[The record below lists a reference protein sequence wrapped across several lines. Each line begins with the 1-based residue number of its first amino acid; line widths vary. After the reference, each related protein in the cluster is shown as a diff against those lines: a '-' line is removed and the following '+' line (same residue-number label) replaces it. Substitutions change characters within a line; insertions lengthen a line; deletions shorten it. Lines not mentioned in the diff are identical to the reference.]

1 MNLRILALAG
11 ALALPAASD
20 EGLWLFNLFPKDKVK
35 QAYSID
41 LPDRF
46 VDDLR
51 LASVSLGSG
60 SASGAFV
67 SPHGLLVTDHHV
79 VADCFARLGLLK
91 DGYFAAGQ
99 GAERKCPNFEAREL
113 VSIEEVTRQVKE
125 TGGKEPAREP
135 AKDSKPAAEA
145 LEKRHARIAQIEKD
159 CAANSG
165 RSCQVVKLYSGE
177 RYDLYQYQVYSDLR
191 LVFAPEQAIAFF
203 GGNPESL
210 TYPRYDLD
218 VAFLRAYTGDR
229 PADTPHFLKW
239 SQDSIHENDLVF
251 AVGNPVGTARANT
264 VAELTFLRD
273 TAIPASLT
281 RLQRRIEDLRAFAY
295 KSPGNARLALIELA
309 DLSTAY
315 KLTAGKMI
323 GLQDDLL
330 LARKLN
336 FERKLRAAVTHD
348 PKLGAAAAKVWDEVA
363 AAFKTWTPNERA
375 YQVLEAPAAQGSQ
388 LFRAARE
395 LVRQTS
401 GAAQVGAAPTALD
414 PAVETVLLARY
425 LEELR
430 SLGEKDAPLK
440 AILGNKTPQQV
451 AQEVIK
457 NTRLGNAAERRRL
470 AADRDLVERSE
481 DPLLRLVRVLDP
493 AARKISKKRDE
504 SIGALET
511 SSSERIAQYRY
522 AIFGAADYPDATGT
536 PRLAFGTVKSYLD
549 RAQAPVPFATTY
561 GGLYY
566 LASKLPPH
574 VLPERWSTGKPAV
587 DQTIPLDFA
596 STCDI
601 TAGANGGPLVN
612 ARGELAGVTFDGN
625 LESIG
630 NSFLYS
636 DDQARA
642 VHVAARGIV
651 EALARLYGA
660 RRLLEELGVTLPATR
675 PPSAP

>member
-1 MNLRILALAG
+1 MNVRILALAG

-20 EGLWLFNLFPKDKVK
+20 EGMWLFNLFPKDKVK
-35 QAYSID
+35 EAYSID
-41 LPDRF
+41 LPEKF

-51 LASVSLGSG
+51 LASLSIGSG
-60 SASGAFV
+60 TASGAFV
-67 SPHGLLVTDHHV
+67 SAHGLLVTDHHV
-79 VADCFARLGLLK
+79 VSDCLAKLSLLK
-91 DGYFAAGQ
+91 DGYYAADEA
-99 GAERKCPNFEAREL
+99 AERKCPNFEARQL
-113 VSIEEVTRQVKE
+113 LSIDDVTHQVKE
-125 TGGKEPAREP
+125 TAGKEPT
-135 AKDSKPAAEA
+135 KDSKAAAEA
-145 LEKRHARIAQIEKD
+145 LEKRNGRIAQIEKD
-159 CAANSG
+159 CAAKSAHL
-165 RSCQVVKLYSGE
+165 CQVVKLYSGE

-218 VAFLRAYTGDR
+218 VAFLRAYVQDR

-239 SQDSIHENDLVF
+239 SEESIHENDLVF
-251 AVGNPVGTARANT
+251 AEGNPAGTARANT

-281 RLQRRIEDLRAFAY
+281 RMQRRIEDLRTFAY
-295 KSPGNARLALIELA
+295 KTPENARLALIALTELSA
-309 DLSTAY
+309 AY

-348 PKLGAAAAKVWDEVA
+348 PKLGAEAAKVWDEVA
-363 AAFKTWTPNERA
+363 TAYKTWTPSERV
-375 YQVLEAPAAQGSQ
+375 YQVLESPAAQGSQ
-388 LFRAARE
+388 LFRAARG
-395 LVRQTS
+395 LVRQNP
-401 GAAQVGAAPTALD
+401 GAADAPTALD
-414 PAVETVLLARY
+414 PAVETILLTRY
-425 LEELR
+425 LQELR
-430 SLGEKDAPLK
+430 SLGDKDAPLK

-451 AQEVIK
+451 AQEVVK
-457 NTRLGNAAERRRL
+457 GTRLGDSAERKRL
-470 AADRDLVERSE
+470 ADDPKEVDRSE
-481 DPLLRLVRVLDP
+481 DPLLRLVRELDP
-493 AARKISKKRDE
+493 AARKIARKHDE
-504 SIGALET
+504 TIGSLET
-511 SSSERIAQYRY
+511 SSSARIAQYRY

-536 PRLAFGTVKSYLD
+536 PRLTFGSVKSYQD
-549 RAQAPVPFATTY
+549 RTQAPVPFATTY

-566 LASKLPPH
+566 LAAKLPPH
-574 VLPERWSTGKPAV
+574 VLPDRWSTGKPAI

-601 TAGANGGPLVN
+601 TGGPNGGPVVN
-612 ARGELAGVTFDGN
+612 AKGELVGVTFDGN

-630 NSFLYS
+630 NSFLYA

-651 EALARLYGA
+651 EALSKLYGA
-660 RRLLEELGVTLPATR
+660 RRLLEELGVTVREAA
-675 PPSAP
+675 PSAP